1 MRVTI
6 RNLQE
11 MKDRG
16 EKIAMLTAY
25 DYPMSRLLDEAGI
38 PIILVGDSVGDN
50 VLGYQNTVPVTM
62 DDMVHHLR
70 AVVRGTKRTHIVCD
84 MPFMSYQAD
93 TTEAMRNAG
102 RLLKEGA
109 QSVKP
114 EGGRRI
120 ADTIRPMV
128 EAGIPV
134 MGHIG
139 LTPQSV
145 NQLSGYRVQG
155 RDPENAKS
163 LIEDAH
169 VLQDAGV
176 YALVLE
182 TVPAELAREITEKI
196 SIPTIGIGAGVHC
209 DGQVLVSHDVYGI
222 GTGRKKKHVR
232 KYASLAEIVT
242 NATQEYM
249 ADVQS
254 GNFPGD
260 EESFSTVRQVVEEAT
275 ARSGE

>member
-11 MKDRG
+11 MKNRG

-25 DYPMSRLLDEAGI
+25 DYPMARLLDEAGI

-62 DDMVHHLR
+62 GDMVHHLR

-93 TTEAMRNAG
+93 VTEAMHNAG

-120 ADTIRPMV
+120 VDTIRPMV

-134 MGHIG
+134 LGHIG

-155 RDPENAKS
+155 RDPEDARS
-163 LIEDAH
+163 LIDDALA
-169 VLQDAGV
+169 LQDAGV
-176 YALVLE
+176 YGLVLE
-182 TVPAELAREITEKI
+182 TIPTELAREITEKV
-196 SIPTIGIGAGVHC
+196 SVPTIGIGAGVHC
-209 DGQVLVSHDVYGI
+209 DGQVLVSHDVFGI
-222 GTGRKKKHVR
+222 NTGRKKKHVR
-232 KYASLAEIVT
+232 KYVNLSEIIT
-242 NATQEYM
+242 SATQEYM

-260 EESFSTVRQVVEEAT
+260 EESFTTVGQVVEEAT
-275 ARSGE
+275 AHSAE